1 MHVDSLFPVS
11 ANHTWDGVRGK
22 CESALSAG
30 YGARLDDMMSRLFS
44 VLAVLVLGATLVSA
58 TPATATEF
66 PTTLALPNGFPPEGT
81 TIDGSIAYFG
91 SRTVGTLFRVDL
103 RTGRGEVFSKGPG
116 TPSTGMKIDARDR
129 LFVAG
134 STGGDARVVDARTGV
149 VLAHYRFATTNTF
162 INDVVLTDTA
172 AYFTDSFRPVL
183 YKITLGR
190 HGALP
195 ATFTT
200 IPLTGD
206 FVQTP
211 GVINANGIAR
221 TPDGRALLIDQTN
234 TGKLFRV
241 DPMTGMTRQLDLG
254 GALLPHG
261 DGILRQGEILYVVQ
275 NQLNTLAVVRLN
287 RFGTSGRV
295 VTKVTDPRFDT
306 PTAVAI
312 FGDRLYLPNAR
323 FGTTPTPTTPYD
335 AVAVRNPVD

>member
-1 MHVDSLFPVS
+1 
-11 ANHTWDGVRGK
+11 
-22 CESALSAG
+22 
-30 YGARLDDMMSRLFS
+30 MMSRL
-44 VLAVLVLGATLVSA
+44 LAVLMLGATLVSA
-58 TPATATEF
+58 SPATATELG

-81 TIDGSIAYFG
+81 TIDGSTVYFG

-103 RTGRGEVFSKGPG
+103 RTGHGEVFSKGPG
-116 TPSTGMKIDARDR
+116 TPSTGMKIDARHR

-134 STGGDARVVDARTGV
+134 ATAGDARVVDARSGA
-149 VLAHYRFATTNTF
+149 VLAHYQFATTNTF
-162 INDVVLTDTA
+162 INDMVLTDTA

-183 YKITLGR
+183 YKITFGR

-195 ATFTT
+195 TTFTT

-221 TPDGRALLIDQTN
+221 TPDDRALLIDQTN

-241 DPMTGMTRQLDLG
+241 DPVTGVTKQVNV
-254 GALLPHG
+254 ALLPHG
-261 DGILRQGEILYVVQ
+261 DGILRRGEILYVVQ

-287 RFGTSGRV
+287 RFGTAGRV
-295 VTKVTDPRFDT
+295 IATVTDPRFDT

-323 FGTTPTPTTPYD
+323 FATPATPTTPYT
-335 AVAVRNPVD
+335 AVAVRNPIG